1 MATYAYRDAE
11 RTDPIFASVVE
22 NRDERFYCPNP
33 HCTAHLHICAVN
45 GSKKAYFRATK
56 RQFSHIHG
64 CIYGLNSMEFD
75 KDQFE
80 ETLFDFEETVNAFCS
95 DSAAKH
101 KTVKQRDTLYR
112 NGCVKA
118 HPPRTLRQVYQMCK
132 NYPVNDT
139 YNGKQISEMILDDR
153 SEYRYPK

>member
-1 MATYAYRDAE
+1 
-11 RTDPIFASVVE
+11 
-22 NRDERFYCPNP
+22 
-33 HCTAHLHICAVN
+33 
-45 GSKKAYFRATK
+45 
-56 RQFSHIHG
+56 
-64 CIYGLNSMEFD
+64 MEFD